1 MIIKRLTLTNFGV
14 YAGTNSFEFSHKQPI
29 VLIGGMN
36 GRGKTTFLEAILLS
50 LYGANS
56 ATYKESTYKTYG
68 RYLRSYVNKSNQ
80 DLPTSI
86 ELEFVMNESSNN
98 EYLVRREWD
107 ALSKKTEEKI
117 AVWEN
122 GHYSDFLTKN
132 WSMFIENILPS
143 ALSRFFFF
151 DGEKIAE
158 LAVDETSVQMK
169 ESIRSMLG
177 ISVLDVLKSDLSK
190 ILRRLAKNSKQ
201 RDENVVI
208 DSLRQKKESLE
219 ADLADIDSRI
229 NQLNQMIEGQRTKID
244 RLHQQYKIK
253 GGDVIEQRQELIQ
266 QRFNLLAEI
275 EQNQSAL
282 LECASGEL
290 PLLMVRDLIG
300 EIKLQAEDEH
310 NDLVLQEA
318 IDVIEILLKEY
329 GETHP
334 ESLSQNTAFVEFVKD
349 TTKSNAVESF
359 YQISDHALFQLN
371 SLLDTLLVQS
381 KINAEQILKH
391 KYSLRK
397 KLSEIESYLTLDIN
411 EKALAD
417 LFGAIKNEEVRLV
430 KLEIDLSAL
439 QQQRST
445 VNSSLTSITAE
456 YRRSI
461 EAYLQNAELLDDTE
475 RLTRYSNMAFRIT
488 EAYTVELQKRKT
500 DILGSTITQCYK
512 QLANKRNLIERI
524 VMDPSTLDI
533 IYLDSE
539 DNEVSKTS
547 MSAGEKQLMVIA
559 ILWALAICSKKK
571 LPVIIDTPLSRLDS
585 MHRTSLVKT
594 YFPNASEQ
602 TIILST
608 DSEIDHNYYDMMKEA
623 VGDEFTLSYNEDK
636 KSTTILKGYFINGN

>member
-1 MIIKRLTLTNFGV
+1 MTNFGV
-14 YAGTNSFEFSHKQPI
+14 YAGTNSFEFSHRQPI

-56 ATYKESTYKTYG
+56 AAYKESTYKTYG

-80 DLPTSI
+80 DLPTSV
-86 ELEFVMNESSNN
+86 ELEFVMNESSNS
-98 EYLVRREWD
+98 EFLVHREWD

-117 AVWEN
+117 TVWEN
-122 GHYSDFLTKN
+122 GNYSEFLTKN
-132 WSMFIENILPS
+132 WAMFIENILPS

-177 ISVLDVLKSDLSK
+177 ISVLDVLRSDLSK
-190 ILRRLAKNSKQ
+190 ILRRLARNSKQ
-201 RDENVVI
+201 LDGNVAI
-208 DSLRQKKESLE
+208 DSLLQKKESLE
-219 ADLADIDSRI
+219 ADLSDIDSRI
-229 NQLNQMIEGQRTKID
+229 NQLNQMIEGQRVKID
-244 RLHQQYKIK
+244 ELHQQYKVK
-253 GGDVIEQRQELIQ
+253 GGDVIEQRQELVQ
-266 QRFNLLAEI
+266 QRSNLLAEI

-310 NDLVLQEA
+310 NDLVMQEA
-318 IDVIEILLKEY
+318 IGVIETLLKEY
-329 GETHP
+329 GGTHP
-334 ESLSQNTAFVEFVKD
+334 ESLSQNTAFVEFVKS
-349 TTKSNAVESF
+349 TTHSNAVETF

-371 SLLDTLLVQS
+371 SLLDTLLEQS
-381 KINAEQILKH
+381 KINTEQILKR

-397 KLSEIESYLTLDIN
+397 KLIEIESYLTLDIN
-411 EKALAD
+411 EKALVD
-417 LFGAIKNEEVRLV
+417 LFGAIRNEEARLV
-430 KLEIDLSAL
+430 ELEVELSTL
-439 QQQRST
+439 QQQRSA

-456 YRRSI
+456 YSRSI
-461 EAYLQNAELLDDTE
+461 ESYLQNAELLDDTA
-475 RLTRYSNMAFRIT
+475 RLTKYSNMAFKIA

-500 DILGSTITQCYK
+500 DILGATITQCYK
-512 QLANKRNLIERI
+512 QLANKKNLIERI

-533 IYLDSE
+533 IYLDNKN
-539 DNEVSKTS
+539 NEVSKAS
-547 MSAGEKQLMVIA
+547 LSAGEKQLMVIA

-623 VGDEFTLSYNEDK
+623 IGDEFTLSYNEDK
-636 KSTTILKGYFINGN
+636 KCTTVLKGYFIDGN

>member
-1 MIIKRLTLTNFGV
+1 MTNFGV
-14 YAGTNSFEFSHKQPI
+14 YAGTNSFEFTNKQPI

-56 ATYKESTYKTYG
+56 AAYKESTYKTYG
-68 RYLRSYVNKSNQ
+68 SYLRSYVNKSNL
-80 DLPTSI
+80 DLPTSL
-86 ELEFVMNESSNN
+86 ELLFVMNESSNN

-107 ALSKKTEEKI
+107 ALSKKTEERI
-117 AVWEN
+117 TVWEN
-122 GHYSDFLTKN
+122 GNYSAFLTKN

-169 ESIRSMLG
+169 DSIRSMLG

-190 ILRRLAKNSKQ
+190 ILRRLAKKSKQ
-201 RDENVVI
+201 RDGNVLM
-208 DSLRQKKESLE
+208 DSLLQKKERLE
-219 ADLADIDSRI
+219 AELFDIDTRI
-229 NQLNQMIEGQRTKID
+229 SQLSKVIESQRAHID
-244 RLHQQYKIK
+244 GLHRQYEIK

-266 QRFNLLAEI
+266 QRSNLLAEI
-275 EQNQSAL
+275 EQNRSAL
-282 LECASGEL
+282 LQCASGEL

-310 NDLVLQEA
+310 NDLVMQES
-318 IDVIEILLKEY
+318 IDVIETLLEEY
-329 GETHP
+329 CDTHP
-334 ESLSQNTAFVEFVKD
+334 ESLSHNTAFVEFVKS
-349 TTKSNAVESF
+349 TAQSNAVEAF

-371 SLLDTLLVQS
+371 SLLDRLLEQS
-381 KINAEQILKH
+381 KVNAEQMLNR

-397 KLSEIESYLTLDIN
+397 KLNEIESYLTLDIN
-411 EKALAD
+411 EKALSD
-417 LFGAIKNEEVRLV
+417 LYGTIRREEERLV
-430 KLEIDLSAL
+430 ELEINLSTL
-439 QQQRST
+439 QQQRSA
-445 VNSSLTSITAE
+445 VNSSLASINAE
-456 YRRSI
+456 YSRTI

-475 RLTRYSNMAFRIT
+475 RMIKYSNMALEIA

-500 DILGSTITQCYK
+500 DTLGATITQCYK
-512 QLANKRNLIERI
+512 RLANKKNLIERI
-524 VMDPSTLDI
+524 VMNPSTLDI
-533 IYLDSE
+533 IYLDNH
-539 DNEVSKTS
+539 DNEVSKAS
-547 MSAGEKQLMVIA
+547 LSAGEKQLMVIA

-585 MHRTSLVKT
+585 MHRASLVKT
-594 YFPNASEQ
+594 YFPNASDQ

-608 DSEIDHNYYDMMKEA
+608 DSEIDYNYYHMMKES

-636 KSTTILKGYFINGN
+636 KCTTILKGYFVDGN

>member
-1 MIIKRLTLTNFGV
+1 MTNFGV

-56 ATYKESTYKTYG
+56 TAYKESTYKTYG
-68 RYLRSYVNKSNQ
+68 GYLRSHVNKSNR

-86 ELEFVMNESSNN
+86 ELKFVMNESSNN

-107 ALSKKTEEKI
+107 ALSKKTEETI
-117 AVWEN
+117 TVWEN
-122 GHYSDFLTKN
+122 GNYSDFLTKN
-132 WSMFIENILPS
+132 WPMFIEDILPS

-190 ILRRLAKNSKQ
+190 VLRRLAKSSKQ
-201 RDENVVI
+201 RDGNAAI
-208 DSLRQKKESLE
+208 DSLLQEKESFE
-219 ADLADIDSRI
+219 AELSDVDTRI
-229 NQLNQMIEGQRTKID
+229 NQLSQIIEGQRAKID
-244 RLHQQYKIK
+244 GLHQQYKIK
-253 GGDVIEQRQELIQ
+253 GGDVIEQRQKLIQ
-266 QRFNLLAEI
+266 QRSILLAEI
-275 EQNQSAL
+275 EQNQNAL

-310 NDLVLQEA
+310 NDLVMQEA
-318 IDVIEILLKEY
+318 LDVIETLLEEY
-329 GETHP
+329 GGTHP
-334 ESLSQNTAFVEFVKD
+334 ESSNQNAAFIEFVKN
-349 TTKSNAVESF
+349 TTQSNAVEAF

-371 SLLDTLLVQS
+371 SLLDTLLEQC
-381 KINAEQILKH
+381 KINTQQVLKR

-397 KLSEIESYLTLDIN
+397 KLDEIESYLTLDIN

-417 LFGAIKNEEVRLV
+417 LFGAIRNEEARLV
-430 KLEIDLSAL
+430 ELEIDLSTL

-445 VNSSLTSITAE
+445 VNSSLTSTTTE
-456 YRRSI
+456 YSRAI
-461 EAYLQNAELLDDTE
+461 EAYLQNAELFDDTE
-475 RLTRYSNMAFRIT
+475 RMTKYSDMALKIT

-500 DILGSTITQCYK
+500 DILGTTITHCYK
-512 QLANKRNLIERI
+512 QLANKKNLIEQI

-533 IYLDSE
+533 IYLDS
-539 DNEVSKTS
+539 DDKEVSKAS
-547 MSAGEKQLMVIA
+547 LSAGEKQLMVIA

-608 DSEIDHNYYDMMKEA
+608 DSEIDRNYYDMMKES
-623 VGDEFTLSYNEDK
+623 VGDEFTLSYDEGK
-636 KSTTILKGYFINGN
+636 KCTTILKGYFIDGN